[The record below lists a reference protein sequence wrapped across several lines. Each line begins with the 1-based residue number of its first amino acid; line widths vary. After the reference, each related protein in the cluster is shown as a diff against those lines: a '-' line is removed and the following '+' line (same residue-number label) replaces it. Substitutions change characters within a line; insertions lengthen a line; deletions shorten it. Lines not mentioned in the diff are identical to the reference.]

1 MSPLFKHLV
10 AILNIQHY
18 RRLCIGGLALILCS
32 LASDRVR
39 SAELPSVN
47 GLRFQTSGPNRC
59 ANIGDWYTTDGTGST
74 PNCNTNATSTD
85 KIHRFNIDITQEMI
99 DAAGGTVNITILD
112 AESKGDL
119 DEVGGTSDPTRFQ
132 LFDESGVLLDSKT
145 TTSNSPDRTNLVF
158 SISSAGTYQITS
170 ETGARF
176 INGDNNTTLNDDD
189 NTFSIQIPDAG
200 TAPELQSLIGQF
212 QGTMQQNTGNRLSFD
227 LYFLVGPGTN
237 ALKLRNFDVDN
248 NLTSLVYRNPRGAS
262 VGNPTISGN
271 ANWNGSGN
279 LNTGSDDFA
288 INTTEPNFA
297 DVGIWTIEFNG
308 LTNNNQFILEVNTGD
323 NDRLIVYDSP
333 PVRAG
338 NFTITPDTTRTTTVN
353 TPVDHPFDVTNIFGT
368 TDIINLSL
376 SGTEP
381 NYTTE
386 LINASTSQPLTDT
399 DNDGNLDTGIL
410 DPNETISLILR
421 VTPNTDAI
429 GNDTTQID
437 AVSYMDLEVDPNNNI
452 TRSITK
458 TTAVLD
464 YGDAPT
470 NGDPAPNG
478 IGTTGY
484 GEATHAIVSGTQLG
498 TNIDAEVAAQNSAGA
513 DGDDNDGTDD
523 DDGVT
528 IPSLAQGQTAT
539 ITADV
544 AGTGGYLQGW
554 IDWNGNGSFDAG
566 EQVASD
572 LQDNGTGDTD
582 NTSGRISFD
591 VNVPADAITTNNT
604 FARFRW
610 STTQGLDST
619 TAATDGE
626 VEDYQIAIATV
637 VTVSGTVYE
646 DFGAGGDNNN
656 TFDNGEGTIGNVTV
670 NLFEDN
676 NNDNQP
682 DGAAVQTVETDAST
696 GAYQFS
702 DVASGRYLIRVDTR
716 DSDIPSTHAIG
727 TPNPIQINISN
738 ADIIDRNFGFNTI
751 SKTCPAGSFLSE
763 QTFLNFQN
771 PVAEP
776 DTTNGNYNVGA
787 VYRFPNVTTDI
798 DALVEITSLNNATL
812 TEIDINNFGIP
823 SAFQP
828 QVLANSTNQGQYSVD
843 FDIDFVQSGT
853 NTPVELRRVLATGI
867 DIDGDSG
874 QVREASE
881 LGGNQFTTYAIDS
894 DSRLTATEL
903 ANDRVRFESTTNFNL
918 ANITVNS
925 LNQGSVYYDKNTQ
938 SIEYRAGLIID
949 SGDGQGVANQRLT
962 SLIFDCVQY
971 NLAVTSDPNLLL
983 VKRITAINPGQSDG
997 VSFNS
1002 FIDDPNTPDDNAPN
1016 WPDNDNIYL
1025 PGRISVTDVKPGDE
1039 VEYTIYFLSFGG
1051 KPATNVKICDVVP
1064 DRMSFVADSYNGNSG
1079 IALLNSS
1086 ASGATPTN
1094 LTNAADTDGGTFYA
1108 PGAAPPTVGNPPAN
1122 LCQKVDDEGNI
1133 TTVGAAENINGAIVV
1148 EIDSLPQA
1156 TEPGT
1161 PANSYG
1167 FIRFRARVQ

>member
-18 RRLCIGGLALILCS
+18 RQLCIGGLALILCS
-32 LASDRVR
+32 LASNRVR
-39 SAELPSVN
+39 SVELPSVA

-74 PNCNTNATSTD
+74 PNCNTSATSTD

-99 DAAGGTVNITILD
+99 DAGGGNVNITILD
-112 AESKGDL
+112 AESEGNL
-119 DEVGGTSDPTRFQ
+119 DEVRGTSDPTRFQ

-145 TTSNSPDRTNLVF
+145 TTSNSGNGTNLVF
-158 SISSAGTYQITS
+158 SVSSAGTYQITS

-176 INGDNNTTLNDDD
+176 INGNNDTTLNDDD

-200 TAPELQSLIGQF
+200 AAPELQSLIGQF

-248 NLTSLVYRNPRGAS
+248 NLTSLVYRNPSGAS

-271 ANWNGSGN
+271 AVWNGGGN
-279 LNTGSDDFA
+279 LNTGSDDFP

-308 LTNNNQFILEVNTGD
+308 LSSSNQFILEANTGD

-376 SGTEP
+376 SGAES

-399 DNDGNLDTGIL
+399 DKDGNLDTGIL

-421 VTPNTDAI
+421 VTPNTGATS
-429 GNDTTQID
+429 NDTTQID
-437 AVSYMDLEVDPNNNI
+437 AVSYMDLKVDPNNNI
-452 TRSITK
+452 TRFVTK

-470 NGDPAPNG
+470 NGDPAPDG

-498 TNIDAEVAAQNSAGA
+498 TNIDAEIAAQNSAGA

-528 IPSLAQGQTAT
+528 IPGLTVGETAT
-539 ITADV
+539 ITANV
-544 AGTGGYLQGW
+544 SGTGGYLQGW

-656 TFDNGEGTIGNVTV
+656 TFDSGEGTIGNVSV

-682 DGAAVQTVETDAST
+682 DGAAVQTAETDAST
-696 GAYQFS
+696 GAYQFTN
-702 DVASGRYLIRVDTR
+702 VASGRYLIQVDTS
-716 DSDIPSTHAIG
+716 DTDIPNAYAIG

-738 ADIIDRNFGFNTI
+738 TDLTDRDFGFNTVF
-751 SKTCPAGSFLSE
+751 KTCPPGSFLSE
-763 QTFLNFQN
+763 QTFLDFQN
-771 PVAEP
+771 PAAEP
-776 DTTNGNYNVGA
+776 GTTQGNYNVGA
-787 VYRFPNVTTDI
+787 VYRFPNVAADI
-798 DALVEITSLNNATL
+798 DALVTITSLNDATL
-812 TEIDINNFGIP
+812 TQIDVNNFGIP
-823 SAFQP
+823 TAFQP
-828 QVLANSTNQGQYSVD
+828 QVRANSIDPGEYSVD

-853 NTPVELRRVLATGI
+853 DIPVELRRVLATGI
-867 DIDGDSG
+867 DIDGDN
-874 QVREASE
+874 VRAREASE
-881 LGGNQFTTYAIDS
+881 LGGNQFTSYAIDNN
-894 DSRLTATEL
+894 SRLTATAL
-903 ANDRVRFESTTNFNL
+903 SNDRVKFESRTTFNL
-918 ANITVNS
+918 DDITVNS
-925 LNQGSVYYDKNTQ
+925 LNQGSAYYDNNTQ

-949 SGDGQGVANQRLT
+949 SGTDNNVANERLT
-962 SLIFDCVQY
+962 SLLFDCVSY
-971 NLAVTSDPNLLL
+971 ELAVTSDPNLLL
-983 VKRITAINPGQSDG
+983 VKRITAINGDRTQNPNDNTSLNTF
-997 VSFNS
+997 V
-1002 FIDDPNTPDDNAPN
+1002 DDTASTRQEDDNYPN
-1016 WPDNDNIYL
+1016 WPDNYL
-1025 PGRISVTDVKPGDE
+1025 IGEIDAGKVKPGDE
-1039 VEYTIYFLSFGG
+1039 IEYTIYFLNAGNTE
-1051 KPATNVKICDVVP
+1051 AENLRICDRITANQ
-1064 DRMSFVADSYNGNSG
+1064 DLKLDAYGAGND
-1079 IALLNSS
+1079 LQLQLDTQS
-1086 ASGATPTN
+1086 AIN
-1094 LTNAADTDGGTFYA
+1094 LTSANDSSDR
-1108 PGAAPPTVGNPPAN
+1108 VRLIPPAQSVPAN
-1122 LCQKVDDEGNI
+1122 CYLKGANDNGTLLFDITGTGN
-1133 TTVGAAENINGAIVV
+1133 TNQSDLTSVPGSTGK
-1148 EIDSLPQA
+1148 
-1156 TEPGT
+1156 GT
-1161 PANSYG
+1161 PDNSYG
-1167 FIRFRARVQ
+1167 LIRFTTTLEP